1 MLIYYKRAFTVLF
14 QRVVF
19 TMKEIELKVLD
30 IDREQLEK
38 KIVDLGAQKVF
49 DGVVITQFYDFP
61 DGSIQK
67 AKDLIRLRL
76 KGDAAFI
83 TYKRFID
90 RDDVKARDEFE
101 VQVSDF
107 DTADEILRGL
117 GLNKTLRIMKERVSY
132 RLDDV
137 QFEFDR
143 HLDEYA
149 FIPDFL
155 EIEGK
160 AFGVV
165 ERYCELLGIAKNA
178 LKPWSFFDV
187 ADFYKK
193 EL

>member
-1 MLIYYKRAFTVLF
+1 
-14 QRVVF
+14 
-19 TMKEIELKVLD
+19 MKEIELKVLD
-30 IDREQLEK
+30 IDRKQLEK
-38 KIVDLGAQKVF
+38 KVVTLGAKKVF
-49 DGVVITQFYDFP
+49 DGLMITQVYDFP
-61 DGSIQK
+61 DGSVQK

-76 KGDAAFI
+76 KGDTSFI

-107 DTADEILRGL
+107 DAADEILRGL
-117 GLNKTLRIMKERVSY
+117 GLNKTLRIIKERVSY

-143 HLDEYA
+143 HLEEYA

-165 ERYCELLGIAKNA
+165 EHYCALLGIAKTA
-178 LKPWSFFDV
+178 LKPWSFFEV
-187 ADFYKK
+187 AGFYKEK
-193 EL
+193 L